1 MKSIPTHRRTLNQDQ
16 LTILATIYSYRFVT
30 RSLLAQYLDRPNNT
44 SLYSKLQIL
53 IKHGYLASHFSK
65 QYRLAGREAEYYITP
80 TGLRALRDSDTLAVT
95 DAMLTAVYKDKT
107 VSLDFIEQVTT
118 IMRVRNRLHDAHQQ
132 LQAFTTRDLQA
143 LDYFPSPRPSL
154 FLSIKHETAIKRF
167 FLEYIPAS
175 ALDSRS
181 KKQLQA
187 YTAYYE
193 EDAWDVTG
201 TPFPGILF
209 ITDSSLKERTLRSQ
223 IEREKYRSDTDISY
237 YTTTLK
243 AVLSLTP
250 SNTEIWTDSA
260 EPGELLSLTDL

>member
-1 MKSIPTHRRTLNQDQ
+1 
-16 LTILATIYSYRFVT
+16 
-30 RSLLAQYLDRPNNT
+30 
-44 SLYSKLQIL
+44 
-53 IKHGYLASHFSK
+53 
-65 QYRLAGREAEYYITP
+65 
-80 TGLRALRDSDTLAVT
+80 
-95 DAMLTAVYKDKT
+95 
-107 VSLDFIEQVTT
+107 
-118 IMRVRNRLHDAHQQ
+118 MRVRNRLYGAHQQ

-143 LDYFPSPRPSL
+143 LDYFPSPKPSL

-237 YTTTLK
+237 CTTTLK
-243 AVLSLTP
+243 AVLSLT
-250 SNTEIWTDSA
+250 SNNTEIWTDSA
-260 EPGELLSLTDL
+260 EPGELLSLADL